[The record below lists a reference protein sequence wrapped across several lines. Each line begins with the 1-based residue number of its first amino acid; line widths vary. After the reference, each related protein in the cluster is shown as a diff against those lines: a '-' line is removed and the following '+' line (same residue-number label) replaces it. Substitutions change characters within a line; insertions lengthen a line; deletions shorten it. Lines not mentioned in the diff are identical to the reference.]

1 MLRKRLLVTVGDA
14 RVGKSTV
21 ARLLLDLLLEKQIS
35 VRAYYNGDRNKLAPY
50 QKIKNLGVEELQ
62 LSRGGADNLLI
73 DLESLPDLA
82 VVVTDLP
89 GQHLSA
95 FKFFVEEF
103 LLFDTLASLGYRMTA
118 IHPIS
123 HRRDCVEYLQEFY
136 KFCGDNVDY
145 IVIKNNY
152 FDTYFPCYDSSET
165 RSSIEA
171 LGAREANLANLSL
184 FVYQQCEDYGLPYSQ
199 VISDLKVNTFYR
211 HLLFNWMESFFHQ
224 FALDPKASDYLGL
237 NWKNYSSTASETSF

>member
-35 VRAYYNGDRNKLAPY
+35 VRAYYNGNRNKLVAY
-50 QKIKNLGVEELQ
+50 QKIENLGIEELQ

-103 LLFDTLASLGYRMTA
+103 LLFDTLVSLGYRMTA

-123 HRRDCVEYLQEFY
+123 HRRDCVEYLQELCN
-136 KFCGDNVDY
+136 FCRDNVDY
-145 IVIKNNY
+145 IVIKNHH
-152 FDTYFPCYDSSET
+152 FDTYFPYYDSSET
-165 RSSIEA
+165 RSAIEA
-171 LGAREANLANLSL
+171 LGAIEIDLANLSL

-199 VISDLKVNTFYR
+199 IISDLKINTFYR
-211 HLLFNWMESFFHQ
+211 HLLFSWMESFLQQ
-224 FALDPKASDYLGL
+224 FALAPKARDYLGL
-237 NWKNYSSTASETSF
+237 NWQNYSSTTSESSF

>member
-1 MLRKRLLVTVGDA
+1 MLRKRLLVTAGDA

-35 VRAYYNGDRNKLAPY
+35 VRAYYNGNRNKLAPY
-50 QKIKNLGVEELQ
+50 QKIENLGVEELQ

-123 HRRDCVEYLQEFY
+123 HRRDCVEYLQELSN
-136 KFCGDNVDY
+136 FCGDNVDY
-145 IVIKNNY
+145 IVIKNNH
-152 FDTYFPCYDSSET
+152 FDTHFPYYDVSKT

-171 LGAREANLANLSL
+171 LGAVEVNLANLSL
-184 FVYQQCEDYGLPYSQ
+184 FVYQQCEDCGIPYSQ

-211 HLLFNWMESFFHQ
+211 HLLFNWMESFYRQ
-224 FALDPKASDYLGL
+224 FALDPKASNYLGL
-237 NWKNYSSTASETSF
+237 NWQNYSSTASETSF

>member
-1 MLRKRLLVTVGDA
+1 MLRKRLLVTAGDA

-21 ARLLLDLLLEKQIS
+21 ARLLLDLLLEKQIP

-50 QKIKNLGVEELQ
+50 QKIEKLGVEELQ
-62 LSRGGADNLLI
+62 LSRGGADRLLI

-123 HRRDCVEYLQEFY
+123 HRRDCVEYLQEFC
-136 KFCGDNVDY
+136 KFCGDNIDY
-145 IVIKNNY
+145 IAIKNNY
-152 FDTYFPCYDSSET
+152 FDTDFPYYDSSET
-165 RSSIEA
+165 RNSIEA
-171 LGAREANLANLSL
+171 LGGVEVNLANLSL
-184 FVYQQCEDYGLPYSQ
+184 FVYQQCEDCGLPYSQ

-211 HLLFNWMESFFHQ
+211 HLLFNWMESFFYQ
-224 FALDPKASDYLGL
+224 FALDPKAADYIGL
-237 NWKNYSSTASETSF
+237 NWKNYSSIASETSF